1 MLAFW
6 TEWADIAGA
15 VVHQAVTD
23 HLVLA
28 FEPFAAFGTGAACHW
43 AVVRSTLA
51 VHILVRANEDISAGG
66 QTQIGIA
73 LKCTLANTAS
83 GKFQLCSLGR
93 HIYTAQVS

>member
-1 MLAFW
+1 
-6 TEWADIAGA
+6 
-15 VVHQAVTD
+15 
-23 HLVLA
+23 
-28 FEPFAAFGTGAACHW
+28 
-43 AVVRSTLA
+43 VRSTLA

-66 QTQIGIA
+66 QTPTGIA